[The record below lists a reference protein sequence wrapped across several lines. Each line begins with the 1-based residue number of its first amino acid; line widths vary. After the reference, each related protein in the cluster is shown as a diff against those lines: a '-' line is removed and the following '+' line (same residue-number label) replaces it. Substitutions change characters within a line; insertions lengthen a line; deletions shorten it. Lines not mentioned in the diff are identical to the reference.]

1 MRKKQ
6 TERKER
12 RKEESEKNDK
22 TKRLIAENPEPCQ
35 IHPGVNSQ
43 TNCTVAIK
51 GQTVY
56 YVKNCAEGGAK
67 GLKYHPWL
75 RWH

>member
-1 MRKKQ
+1 MRKKMKQ
-6 TERKER
+6 RNER
-12 RKEESEKNDK
+12 RKEEAEKNDK

-56 YVKNCAEGGAK
+56 YVKN
-67 GLKYHPWL
+67 
-75 RWH
+75 